1 MTSFRRSVTPYL
13 FIAPFYLLFIA
24 FGLVPLVGSFGM
36 SLFAWRGANPGNFV
50 KFGNY
55 IALTRDPAFWR
66 AFLNTILLWLGTV
79 PTITFL
85 GLVFAVI
92 LNSHGVRA
100 KGLFRSTFFLPVLTS
115 LVVASLV
122 FTIIFDPR
130 NGIMAIVFHLF
141 GIPAFDF
148 RTSQFFPVPLIT
160 MIVLW
165 RWTGYVVVIQLAG
178 LQTLPQNVLDAATI
192 DGAER
197 AQRFFRITV
206 PLMRPILVFTTV
218 LATIGIFSIFDEPF
232 VLYGTQG
239 GPGEAGIFLGTLM
252 YRNAFEYFQLGYA
265 SAIAYVV
272 VGCVFIAST
281 VQLRFGRPSTQ

>member
-13 FIAPFYLLFIA
+13 FIAPFYLLFIV

-50 KFGNY
+50 EFGNY

-92 LNSHGVRA
+92 LNSHGV
-100 KGLFRSTFFLPVLTS
+100 
-115 LVVASLV
+115 
-122 FTIIFDPR
+122 
-130 NGIMAIVFHLF
+130 
-141 GIPAFDF
+141 
-148 RTSQFFPVPLIT
+148 
-160 MIVLW
+160 
-165 RWTGYVVVIQLAG
+165 
-178 LQTLPQNVLDAATI
+178 
-192 DGAER
+192 R

-272 VGCVFIAST
+272 VGCVFIA
-281 VQLRFGRPSTQ
+281 